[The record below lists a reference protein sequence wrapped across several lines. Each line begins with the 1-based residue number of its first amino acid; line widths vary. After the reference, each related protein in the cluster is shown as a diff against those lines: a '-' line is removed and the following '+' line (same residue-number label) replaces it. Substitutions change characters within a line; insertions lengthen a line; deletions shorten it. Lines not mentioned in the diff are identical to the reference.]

1 MASSVMVSHP
11 WTCNFVYYI
20 KLLGFG
26 QILMN
31 VVRIEMTVGSCA
43 LTPLDPT
50 HVVVV
55 LATDLLQ
62 MESHA
67 MVNCSLYGIHNI

>member
-1 MASSVMVSHP
+1 
-11 WTCNFVYYI
+11 
-20 KLLGFG
+20 
-26 QILMN
+26 MN
-31 VVRIEMTVGSCA
+31 VVRIEMAVGSCA
-43 LTPLDPT
+43 LIPLDPT
-50 HVVVV
+50 HAIAM

>member
-1 MASSVMVSHP
+1 MD
-11 WTCNFVYYI
+11 
-20 KLLGFG
+20 FG

-31 VVRIEMTVGSCA
+31 VVRIEMTVGSSA

-67 MVNCSLYGIHNI
+67 MVNDSVVFTTCIIHLYTYNI